1 MSLSQYWNLHNF
13 QYQIVELKR
22 MMVMEIWLVNKEVVR
37 HVFSGLLPKHRIF
50 TMLLMIST
58 LRCQKLVILV
68 ICSACLMLQK
78 LWAFYLSTFLGDEKQ
93 ALLEECVESFN
104 RDAVEN
110 GIKTIYL

>member
-1 MSLSQYWNLHNF
+1 MASQQRGGAARF
-13 QYQIVELKR
+13 QRLASKAPYFHYASHDL
-22 MMVMEIWLVNKEVVR
+22 N
-37 HVFSGLLPKHRIF
+37 
-50 TMLLMIST
+50 

-104 RDAVEN
+104 KDAVEN
-110 GIKTIYL
+110 GIKTIYLRKVKLPCDTR